1 MDGEERELLEKGLRH
16 AAGNHTGDALDAALG
31 ELGWRDAL
39 AADARAAVSLL
50 FELQG
55 AANATSSALHDVV
68 LAALDTARTPAAGVV
83 LPPLGG
89 WDAPGRVDGGE
100 LAVRGVGTDGLCR
113 RPTAVVVAAATG
125 EGHVAAIV
133 ETADLELR
141 PVAGIDPSV
150 GMVEV
155 AAGRVGRRDREP
167 APPAAW
173 PAALA
178 AGQLALGHEL
188 VGAARQMLRLACD
201 HARERIQFG
210 RPIASFQ
217 AVSHALADARVA
229 IDAAEAALHAAWDD
243 GSPLTAALA
252 KALAGRG
259 ARAARRHCQQVLAGI
274 GFTTDHPLHRYVRRT
289 LVLDSLLGDARSL
302 TRWLGDD
309 LLRTRRLPAILPL

>member
-1 MDGEERELLEKGLRH
+1 MDGEERELFDKGLRH
-16 AAGNHTGDALDAALG
+16 AAANHTGEALDAALG

-39 AADARAAVSLL
+39 AADARAAISLL

-55 AANATSSALHDVV
+55 AANATSSALDDVV
-68 LAALDTARTPAAGVV
+68 LAALDTACSPAAGVV
-83 LPPLGG
+83 LPTLGG
-89 WDAPGRVDGGE
+89 WDAPGRVEGEE
-100 LAVRGVGTDGLCR
+100 LAVRGVGTDGLRR
-113 RPTAVVVAAATG
+113 RPTAVVVAPTG

-141 PVAGIDPSV
+141 PVGGIDPSL

-155 AAGRVGRRDREP
+155 AAGVRGLDRAP
-167 APPAAW
+167 AAPAAW

-201 HARERIQFG
+201 HARERVQFG

-217 AVSHALADARVA
+217 AVSHRLADTRVA
-229 IDAAEAALHAAWDD
+229 IDAAEAALHAAWGD
-243 GSPLTAALA
+243 GSPLSAALA

-274 GFTTDHPLHRYVRRT
+274 GFTTEHPLHRYVRRT
-289 LVLDSLLGDARSL
+289 LVLDGLLGDARSL

>member
-1 MDGEERELLEKGLRH
+1 MQGEERELFEKGLRH
-16 AAGNHTGDALDAALG
+16 AAANHTGEALDAALG

-55 AANATSSALHDVV
+55 AANATSSALDDVV
-68 LAALDTARTPAAGVV
+68 LAALDAAPIPAAGVV
-83 LPPLGG
+83 LPPIGG
-89 WDAPGRVDGGE
+89 WDAPGRVEGEE
-100 LAVRGVGTDGLCR
+100 LAVRGVGTDGLRR
-113 RPTAVVVAAATG
+113 RPAAVVVAATG
-125 EGHVAAIV
+125 EGSVAATV
-133 ETADLELR
+133 EVADLELR
-141 PVAGIDPSV
+141 PVAGIDPSL
-150 GMVEV
+150 GIVEV
-155 AAGRVGRRDREP
+155 VAGVRWLDRAP
-167 APPAAW
+167 ASPAAW

-178 AGQLALGHEL
+178 AGQLAVCHEL

-217 AVSHALADARVA
+217 AVSHRLADTRVA
-229 IDAAEAALHAAWDD
+229 IDAAEAALEAAWDD
-243 GSPLTAALA
+243 GSPLRAALA

-259 ARAARRHCQQVLAGI
+259 ASAARRHCQQVLAGI
-274 GFTTDHPLHRYVRRT
+274 GFTTEHPLHRYIRRT
-289 LVLDSLLGDARSL
+289 LVLDGLLGDARSL

>member
-1 MDGEERELLEKGLRH
+1 MDGEERELFEKGLRH
-16 AAGNHTGDALDAALG
+16 AAANHTGEALDAALG

-55 AANATSSALHDVV
+55 AANATSSALDDVV
-68 LAALDTARTPAAGVV
+68 RAALDAAPVPAAGVV

-89 WDAPGRVDGGE
+89 WDAPGRVEGEE
-100 LAVRGVGTDGLCR
+100 LAVGGVGTDGLRR
-113 RPTAVVVAAATG
+113 RPAAVVVAATG

-141 PVAGIDPSV
+141 PVAGIDPSL

-155 AAGRVGRRDREP
+155 AAGRVRRSDGSP
-167 APPAAW
+167 APAAAW

-178 AGQLALGHEL
+178 AGQLAVGHEL

-201 HARERIQFG
+201 HARERVQFG

-217 AVSHALADARVA
+217 AVSHRLADTRVA

-259 ARAARRHCQQVLAGI
+259 ARVARRQCQQVLAGI
-274 GFTTDHPLHRYVRRT
+274 GFTTEHPLHRYVRRT
-289 LVLDSLLGDARSL
+289 LVLDGLLGDARSL

-309 LLRTRRLPAILPL
+309 LLRARRLPAILPL

>member
-1 MDGEERELLEKGLRH
+1 MDGEERELFEKGLRH
-16 AAGNHTGDALDAALG
+16 ATANHTGEALDAALG

-39 AADARAAVSLL
+39 AADPRAAVPLL

-55 AANATSSALHDVV
+55 AANATSSGLDDVV
-68 LAALDTARTPAAGVV
+68 LASLGAAPAPAVGVV

-89 WDAPGRVDGGE
+89 WGAPGRVEGEE
-100 LAVRGVGTDGLCR
+100 LAVRGVGTGGLR
-113 RPTAVVVAAATG
+113 SHTAAVVVSGADD
-125 EGHVAAIV
+125 GHVAAIV
-133 ETADLELR
+133 ETAGLELR
-141 PVAGIDPSV
+141 PVGGIDPAL

-155 AAGRVGRRDREP
+155 TAARVRQSDRP
-167 APPAAW
+167 VVQPAAW

-178 AGQLALGHEL
+178 AGQLAVGHEL
-188 VGAARQMLRLACD
+188 VGAATQMLRLACD

-217 AVSHALADARVA
+217 AVRHRLADTRVA
-229 IDAAEAALHAAWDD
+229 IDAAEAALDAAWDD

-259 ARAARRHCQQVLAGI
+259 AGAARRHCQQVLAGI
-274 GFTTDHPLHRYVRRT
+274 GFTAEHPLHRYVRRT
-289 LVLDSLLGDARSL
+289 LVLDALLGDARSL

>member
-1 MDGEERELLEKGLRH
+1 
-16 AAGNHTGDALDAALG
+16 
-31 ELGWRDAL
+31 
-39 AADARAAVSLL
+39 
-50 FELQG
+50 
-55 AANATSSALHDVV
+55 
-68 LAALDTARTPAAGVV
+68 
-83 LPPLGG
+83 
-89 WDAPGRVDGGE
+89 GRVEGEE
-100 LAVRGVGTDGLCR
+100 LAVRGVGTDGLRR
-113 RPTAVVVAAATG
+113 RPIAVVVAPTG

-133 ETADLELR
+133 ETAHLELR
-141 PVAGIDPSV
+141 PVAGIDPSL

-155 AAGRVGRRDREP
+155 AAGVRRLDRVP
-167 APPAAW
+167 AGPAAW

-201 HARERIQFG
+201 HARERVQFG

-217 AVSHALADARVA
+217 AVSHRLADTRVA

-259 ARAARRHCQQVLAGI
+259 ARVAGRQCQQVLAGI
-274 GFTTDHPLHRYVRRT
+274 GFTTEHPLHRYIRRT
-289 LVLDSLLGDARSL
+289 LVLDGLLGDARSL

-309 LLRTRRLPAILPL
+309 LLRTRRLPAILRL

>member
-1 MDGEERELLEKGLRH
+1 MDGEERELFEKGLRH
-16 AAGNHTGDALDAALG
+16 AAANRTGEALDAALG
-31 ELGWRDAL
+31 ELGWRHAL
-39 AADARAAVSLL
+39 SADAGAAVSLL

-55 AANATSSALHDVV
+55 AANATSSALDDVV
-68 LAALDTARTPAAGVV
+68 LAALDAAPVPGAGVI

-89 WDAPGRVDGGE
+89 WDAPGRVEGEE
-100 LAVRGVGTDGLCR
+100 LAVRGIGSDGLSR
-113 RPTAVVVAAATG
+113 RPATVVVAATG

-141 PVAGIDPSV
+141 RVAGIDPSL

-155 AAGRVGRRDREP
+155 AAGRVRRRDRAP
-167 APPAAW
+167 ARAAAW

-178 AGQLALGHEL
+178 AGQLAVGHEL

-201 HARERIQFG
+201 HARERVQFG

-217 AVSHALADARVA
+217 AVSHRLADTRVA
-229 IDAAEAALHAAWDD
+229 IDAAEAALHAAWED

-259 ARAARRHCQQVLAGI
+259 ARVARRQCQQVLAGI
-274 GFTTDHPLHRYVRRT
+274 GFTTEHPLHRYVRRT
-289 LVLDSLLGDARSL
+289 LVLDGLLGDARSL

-309 LLRTRRLPAILPL
+309 LLRSRRLPAILPL

>member
-1 MDGEERELLEKGLRH
+1 MDGEERELFEKGLRH
-16 AAGNHTGDALDAALG
+16 AAANHSGEALDAALG
-31 ELGWRDAL
+31 ELGWREAL
-39 AADARAAVSLL
+39 AADTRAAVSLL

-55 AANATSSALHDVV
+55 AANATSSALDDVV
-68 LAALDTARTPAAGVV
+68 LATLDAAPVPAAGVV
-83 LPPLGG
+83 LPPLGA
-89 WDAPGRVDGGE
+89 WDAPGRVEGE
-100 LAVRGVGTDGLCR
+100 DVAVRGFGTDGLRR
-113 RPTAVVVAAATG
+113 RPAAVVVAATG

-141 PVAGIDPSV
+141 PVAGIDPSL

-155 AAGRVGRRDREP
+155 AAGRVRRRDRVP
-167 APPAAW
+167 APAAAW

-178 AGQLALGHEL
+178 TGQLAVGHEL
-188 VGAARQMLRLACD
+188 VGAARQMLRLACE
-201 HARERIQFG
+201 HARERVQFG

-217 AVSHALADARVA
+217 AVSHRLADTRVA
-229 IDAAEAALHAAWDD
+229 VDAAEAALHAAWDD

-259 ARAARRHCQQVLAGI
+259 ARVARRQCQQVLAGI
-274 GFTTDHPLHRYVRRT
+274 GFTTEHPLHRYVRRT
-289 LVLDSLLGDARSL
+289 LVLDGLLGDARSL

>member
-1 MDGEERELLEKGLRH
+1 MDGEERELFEKGLRH
-16 AAGNHTGDALDAALG
+16 VAANHSGEALDAALA

-55 AANATSSALHDVV
+55 AANATSSALDDVV
-68 LAALDTARTPAAGVV
+68 LAALDAAPVPAAGVV
-83 LPPLGG
+83 LPPLGA
-89 WDAPGRVDGGE
+89 WDAPGRVEGE
-100 LAVRGVGTDGLCR
+100 DVAVRGFGTDGLR
-113 RPTAVVVAAATG
+113 RRHAAVVVAATG

-141 PVAGIDPSV
+141 PVAGIDPSL

-155 AAGRVGRRDREP
+155 AAGRVRRRDRAP
-167 APPAAW
+167 APAAAW

-178 AGQLALGHEL
+178 TGQLAVGHEL
-188 VGAARQMLRLACD
+188 VGAARQMLRLACE
-201 HARERIQFG
+201 HARERVQFG

-217 AVSHALADARVA
+217 AVSHRLADTRVA

-259 ARAARRHCQQVLAGI
+259 ARVARRQCQQVLAGI
-274 GFTTDHPLHRYVRRT
+274 GFTTEHPLHRYVRRT
-289 LVLDSLLGDARSL
+289 LVLDGLLGDARSL

>member
-1 MDGEERELLEKGLRH
+1 MDGEERELFEKGLRH
-16 AAGNHTGDALDAALG
+16 AAANHTGEALDAALG

-39 AADARAAVSLL
+39 AANARAAVPLL
-50 FELQG
+50 FEVQG
-55 AANATSSALHDVV
+55 AANATSSALDDVV
-68 LAALDTARTPAAGVV
+68 LAPLDPAPTPAVGVV

-89 WDAPGRVDGGE
+89 WDAPGRVEGGE
-100 LAVRGVGTDGLCR
+100 LAVRGVGTAGLVH
-113 RPTAVVVAAATG
+113 RPAAVVVAATG
-125 EGHVAAIV
+125 DGHVAATV

-141 PVAGIDPSV
+141 PVAGIDPSL

-155 AAGRVGRRDREP
+155 AAGGERRRDP
-167 APPAAW
+167 ALAPPAVW

-178 AGQLALGHEL
+178 AGQLAIGHEL

-201 HARERIQFG
+201 HARERTQFG

-217 AVSHALADARVA
+217 AVSHRLADTRVA

-259 ARAARRHCQQVLAGI
+259 ARVARRHCQQVLAGI
-274 GFTTDHPLHRYVRRT
+274 GFTTEHPLHRYVRRT
-289 LVLDSLLGDARSL
+289 LVLDGLLGDARSL

-309 LLRTRRLPAILPL
+309 LLRTRRLPAILSL

>member
-1 MDGEERELLEKGLRH
+1 MDGEERELFEKALRH
-16 AAGNHTGDALDAALG
+16 AAANHTGEALDAALG

-55 AANATSSALHDVV
+55 AANATSSALDDVV
-68 LAALDTARTPAAGVV
+68 LAALHAVPTPAAGVV
-83 LPPLGG
+83 LPTLGG
-89 WDAPGRVDGGE
+89 WEAPGRIEGE
-100 LAVRGVGTDGLCR
+100 ELTVRGVGTDSLRR
-113 RPTAVVVAAATG
+113 RPTAVVAAATG
-125 EGHVAAIV
+125 EGHVTAIV
-133 ETADLELR
+133 DTADLELR
-141 PVAGIDPSV
+141 PVAGIDPGL

-155 AAGRVGRRDREP
+155 AVGRARRRYASP
-167 APPAAW
+167 TPPAAW

-188 VGAARQMLRLACD
+188 VSAARQMLRLACD
-201 HARERIQFG
+201 HAQERIQFG

-217 AVSHALADARVA
+217 AVSHRLADTRVA
-229 IDAAEAALHAAWDD
+229 IDAAEAALHAAWND

-274 GFTTDHPLHRYVRRT
+274 GFTTEHPLHRYVRRT
-289 LVLDSLLGDARSL
+289 LVLDGLLGDARSL

-309 LLRTRRLPAILPL
+309 LVRTHRLPAILPL

>member
-1 MDGEERELLEKGLRH
+1 MDGEERELFEKALRH
-16 AAGNHTGDALDAALG
+16 AAANRTGEALDAALG

-39 AADARAAVSLL
+39 AADARTAVSLL

-55 AANATSSALHDVV
+55 AANATSSALDDVV
-68 LAALDTARTPAAGVV
+68 LADLDAAPIPAAGVV

-89 WDAPGRVDGGE
+89 CDAPGRVEGE
-100 LAVRGVGTDGLCR
+100 GLAVRGVGTDWLRR
-113 RPTAVVVAAATG
+113 RPAAVVVAATG

-141 PVAGIDPSV
+141 PIAGIDPSL

-155 AAGRVGRRDREP
+155 AAGRVRRREPAP

-188 VGAARQMLRLACD
+188 VGAARQMLRLASD

-210 RPIASFQ
+210 RPIGSFQ
-217 AVSHALADARVA
+217 AVSHRLADTRVA

-259 ARAARRHCQQVLAGI
+259 AAAARRHCQQVLAGV
-274 GFTTDHPLHRYVRRT
+274 GFTTEHPLHRYLRRT
-289 LVLDSLLGDARSL
+289 LLLDALLGDARSL
-302 TRWLGDD
+302 TRRLGDE

>member
-1 MDGEERELLEKGLRH
+1 MDGEERELFEKGLRH
-16 AAGNHTGDALDAALG
+16 AAANHTGEALDAALG

-39 AADARAAVSLL
+39 AADSRAAVALL

-55 AANATSSALHDVV
+55 AANATSSALDDVV
-68 LAALDTARTPAAGVV
+68 LAALDAAPTPAAGVV

-89 WDAPGRVDGGE
+89 WDAPGRVDGEE
-100 LAVRGVGTDGLCR
+100 LAVRGVGTDGLRR
-113 RPTAVVVAAATG
+113 RPTAVVVAAAG
-125 EGHVAAIV
+125 EGHVAAVV
-133 ETADLELR
+133 EAADLELQ
-141 PVAGIDPSV
+141 PVGGIDPSL
-150 GMVEV
+150 GMVQV
-155 AAGRVGRRDREP
+155 AAGVRGLDRAP

-188 VGAARQMLRLACD
+188 VGAARQMLRLSCD

-210 RPIASFQ
+210 RPIGSFQ
-217 AVSHALADARVA
+217 AVSHRLADTRVA
-229 IDAAEAALHAAWDD
+229 IDAAEAALQAAWDD

-252 KALAGRG
+252 KALAGGG

-274 GFTTDHPLHRYVRRT
+274 GFTTEHPLHRYVRRT
-289 LVLDSLLGDARSL
+289 LVLDGLLGDARSL